1 MEAVFAECLQNQDA
15 QSQKR
20 IAIDERAKNTP
31 TYPQTGALK
40 MAGSIQ
46 LSREALCDGLD
57 HLALQQLRLMD
68 HLIRCNM
75 MLEEKMRSGFFLLSK
90 TRYSMGTNAI
100 SSLQLPS
107 PDSETESLTDVMS
120 SPVSLEGYKGD
131 IMYHRV
137 DVSFKDPVTTLT
149 EEEEEGE
156 RYEESQ
162 GKEKGQ
168 KARKRQTSSKK
179 QMVDSD
185 NSEMEKESEKKTSK
199 KSSRK
204 YVNRD
209 PIRWFS
215 ALPQQTLRQAQQD
228 FKSSVSLIAE
238 CATTQSKLKTVS
250 KEYRRLQEIK
260 HTLDGEAKEE

>member
-1 MEAVFAECLQNQDA
+1 MKTSNKQAHTRGEVC
-15 QSQKR
+15 
-20 IAIDERAKNTP
+20 
-31 TYPQTGALK
+31 K
-40 MAGSIQ
+40 MSGSVQ

-75 MLEEKMRSGFFLLSK
+75 MLEEQMRSGFFLLSK
-90 TRYSMGTNAI
+90 TRYSMGTSAV

-107 PDSETESLTDVMS
+107 PDSETESLTDVVS
-120 SPVSLEGYKGD
+120 SPVVLEGYKGD

-137 DVSFKDPVTTLT
+137 DVNFKNPVMPLPDD
-149 EEEEEGE
+149 EKF
-156 RYEESQ
+156 EESHEKRAEEKEQ
-162 GKEKGQ
+162 G
-168 KARKRQTSSKK
+168 ARKRRTASKK
-179 QMVDSD
+179 EQAVDG
-185 NSEMEKESEKKTSK
+185 K
-199 KSSRK
+199 KSESDKETKKNTTSNGR

-228 FKSSVSLIAE
+228 FKSSVSVIAE
-238 CATTQSKLKTVS
+238 CASTQSKLRTVS

-260 HTLDGEAKEE
+260 QRLDGEYKEE